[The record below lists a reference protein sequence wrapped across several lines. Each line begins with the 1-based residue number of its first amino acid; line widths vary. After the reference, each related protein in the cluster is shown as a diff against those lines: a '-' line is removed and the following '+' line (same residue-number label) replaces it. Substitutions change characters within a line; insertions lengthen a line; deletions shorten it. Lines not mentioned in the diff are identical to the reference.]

1 MIKPILFYVCTII
14 FVLCVV
20 FLVILSKVK
29 SVNKSIK
36 FWNKYTILG
45 LGVGV
50 LVGIIGVSD
59 CWYETFF
66 DIGDGGEGALGFL
79 FIFGLPTTL
88 LEFPLEIFGIVKG
101 FIIGLISMSILFVV
115 NWSIIGYLIGR
126 LICFMLSK
134 ARSFT

>member
-1 MIKPILFYVCTII
+1 MTKSILFYVCTII
-14 FVLCVV
+14 LVLCVV
-20 FLVILSKVK
+20 FFVILSKVK
-29 SVNKSIK
+29 SANKSVK

-45 LGVGV
+45 FGVGV
-50 LVGIIGVSD
+50 LVGIVGATHCWIVSLLN
-59 CWYETFF
+59 
-66 DIGDGGEGALGFL
+66 IGDGGEGALGFL

-88 LEFPLEIFGIVKG
+88 LGIPLEITGIAKG
-101 FIIGLISMSILFVV
+101 FIKGLISMSILFVV